1 MCLLFITF
9 NSNIA
14 LLYPIAGLMQLAS
27 AMGYLFLVPLNYKAI
42 GQDSKE
48 NGNEQIGLLESDS
61 EEMEDEEEENI
72 QQG

>member
-9 NSNIA
+9 YSNIA

-27 AMGYLFLVPLNYKAI
+27 AVGYLFLVPLDYKAV
-42 GQDSKE
+42 GQYSKE